1 MTTFTTEDREHA
13 FGVTINVEPIPF
25 AGMVTLQEPKHT
37 KKDADEAFFNL
48 GKLMGRMPLDE
59 AKRLEMIVR
68 IICSYVEQ
76 LEKENDKLRNS
87 DEFDTSGNL
96 GE

>member
-1 MTTFTTEDREHA
+1 MTD
-13 FGVTINVEPIPF
+13 
-25 AGMVTLQEPKHT
+25 LKYT

-59 AKRLEMIVR
+59 AKRMEMIVR

-76 LEKENDKLRNS
+76 LEKENDKLRNG
-87 DEFDTSGNL
+87 DDFDLDGRC
-96 GE
+96 